1 MALRVGQGLGPI
13 GALAALLCAPE
24 AFAEDELG
32 ERVPISS
39 VLFGSLEAGPAK
51 VFASTGMKQAYGEG
65 GLNASGFR
73 TLTALGISREQA
85 TTRRPHGIRDKVEG
99 QTLLGYELRISDTFV
114 ALYAGPD
121 FEIEQLHCG
130 CATRITLMR
139 GARLHGDL
147 WMTPTRE
154 TMLQASAYASTIG
167 HRIWGRIA
175 PGYAFPAQLL
185 PVQLPA
191 LLGSHLGPE
200 AEFYRQGDYRKLR
213 LGLHLSGIRLF
224 GLSWRVAGGWQKT
237 SDRKGE
243 AYATLGLYWRRGQ
256 EE

>member
-1 MALRVGQGLGPI
+1 MALRGGRALGRI
-13 GALAALLCAPE
+13 GALAAVLCAPE

-32 ERVPISS
+32 ERSPISS
-39 VLFGSLEAGPAK
+39 VLFGSLEAGPTK
-51 VFASTGMKQAYGEG
+51 MFASTGMKQAYGEG

-85 TTRRPHGIRDKVEG
+85 HLHWPHGTRDKVEG
-99 QTLLGYELRISDTFV
+99 QTLIGYELRLGETFM

-121 FEIEQLHCG
+121 FEIEQRHCG
-130 CATRITLMR
+130 CLTRITLMR
-139 GARLHGDL
+139 GARLHADL
-147 WMTPTRE
+147 WSTPTRE
-154 TMLQASAYASTIG
+154 TMVQASAYASTIG
-167 HRIWGRIA
+167 QRIWGRLA
-175 PGYAFPAQLL
+175 PGHAL
-185 PVQLPA
+185 PVQLP
-191 LLGSHLGPE
+191 LLRGAYAGPE

-224 GLSWRVAGGWQKT
+224 GLSWRIAGGWQKT